1 MSSVTSCV
9 GAVTVSVVI
18 KAHEK
23 GHHCDNFQLL
33 SRFFLL

>member
-1 MSSVTSCV
+1 MSSLTSCV
-9 GAVTVSVVI
+9 GAVSVVI